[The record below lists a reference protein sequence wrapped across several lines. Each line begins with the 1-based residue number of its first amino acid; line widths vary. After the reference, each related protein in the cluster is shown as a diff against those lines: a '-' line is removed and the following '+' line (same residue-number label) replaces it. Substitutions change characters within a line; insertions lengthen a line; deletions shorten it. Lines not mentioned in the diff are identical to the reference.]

1 MNKRENQKDLLTRL
15 STLRDEIDRI
25 DDELIA
31 RIVERATLA
40 RETATLKE
48 AAGLPLVDP
57 PREVAVIYRALV
69 RAQRAGLSGSG
80 VREVFAHLIGIS
92 RQVQTR
98 DRGLLE
104 SSGRASIAT

>member
-1 MNKRENQKDLLTRL
+1 MNKPEDQRDLLTRL
-15 STLRDEIDRI
+15 TALRNEIDRI
-25 DDELIA
+25 DAELIA
-31 RIVERATLA
+31 RIVERAALA

-69 RAQRAGLSGSG
+69 SAQRAGLSGSG

-92 RQVQTR
+92 RQAQIR
-98 DRGLLE
+98 DRGQLGTSE
-104 SSGRASIAT
+104 RASISR